1 MKPSEEATARLIVE
15 QLRNMRDSQFIG
27 YIAVMMD
34 GENPMAEYVSER
46 LDMIAVS
53 LAADEATYGTR

>member
-1 MKPSEEATARLIVE
+1 
-15 QLRNMRDSQFIG
+15 MRDSQFIG